1 MSSLGGSAAETI
13 LKNLP
18 KELEIGVCRCRENG
32 ETGARETPDN
42 QRIMSEM
49 AAKGW
54 TWVGIAK
61 GFLRSESRSA
71 MLLYLYCLSGN
82 SKFQQ

>member
-1 MSSLGGSAAETI
+1 MGRENMSSLGGSAAETI

-54 TWVGIAK
+54 T
-61 GFLRSESRSA
+61 
-71 MLLYLYCLSGN
+71 
-82 SKFQQ
+82 